1 MSLCM
6 WFLCTLLEKII
17 RVKLY
22 DKEFRMEWAVCAVT
36 VPFSWGVSLP
46 QLNQFM
52 WAKQL
57 TVCYSMRLEAAFF
70 QDCWQYFLPPSSPP
84 PPPKERKK
92 KIKTFFWASYSLL
105 GLEFKSLI
113 SLHIYKCFIQRVKI
127 QRMQQ
132 TFSGNFCLWLKIEKS
147 TCSLQGFP
155 AAISEDKGKMCM
167 DWSCFE
173 ASLNIS
179 RPSFNWPRDQIIWV
193 TLSSRKFVS
202 HL

>member
-1 MSLCM
+1 M
-6 WFLCTLLEKII
+6 
-17 RVKLY
+17 
-22 DKEFRMEWAVCAVT
+22 CAIT
-36 VPFSWGVSLP
+36 VLFSWGVSLP

-52 WAKQL
+52 WAKLL
-57 TVCYSMRLEAAFF
+57 TICNSMRLEAAFF
-70 QDCWQYFLPPSSPP
+70 QDCWQYFLPLSLLPP
-84 PPPKERKK
+84 EEGRKN
-92 KIKTFFWASYSLL
+92 IKTFLWASYSLL
-105 GLEFKSLI
+105 WLEFKSLI
-113 SLHIYKCFIQRVKI
+113 SLHIYKCFIQRIKI

-132 TFSGNFCLWLKIEKS
+132 SSGDFRLWLKIDKS

-193 TLSSRKFVS
+193 TLSSRKFIS